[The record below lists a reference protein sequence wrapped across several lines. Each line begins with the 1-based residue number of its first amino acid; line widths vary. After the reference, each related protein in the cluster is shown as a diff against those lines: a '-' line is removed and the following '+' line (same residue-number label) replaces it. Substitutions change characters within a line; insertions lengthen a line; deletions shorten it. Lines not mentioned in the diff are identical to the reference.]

1 MVGGHHTL
9 SGREFEEALGDSEGQ
24 GSLACCC
31 PRGRRRSNMT
41 ERQHSPR
48 DTPEID
54 FLLEEATRMAPV
66 SNLEQ
71 TETTKGFA
79 QENSQE
85 GKRRDRQRCVRCFV
99 LRTEKEPGA

>member
-1 MVGGHHTL
+1 MTL
-9 SGREFEEALGDSEGQ
+9 WTAALQ
-24 GSLACCC
+24 ASLFLTT
-31 PRGRRRSNMT
+31 SWSL
-41 ERQHSPR
+41 SPR

-79 QENSQE
+79 QENGQE